1 MRVAFPI
8 LLVFVLAAACAGAPV
23 PPSTYYLMRASV
35 SDGVAR
41 VEAPVAIG
49 LGRVDMAPYLSGS
62 GLVLETGA
70 NEVRS
75 ARRHLWAEPLDAS
88 LRLYLRA
95 QISNELG
102 YEVSANAALQG
113 AWDYVVDVSVEELHG
128 TLSGEARLVASWRI
142 ARSDDA
148 EELAAFRFARNRPL
162 ARDGYAALADAEIAL
177 VGELAAAI
185 ANSLRDAE
193 I

>member
-1 MRVAFPI
+1 MRVGFPI
-8 LLVFVLAAACAGAPV
+8 LLVFVLVAACAGAPA
-23 PPSTYYLMRASV
+23 PPSTYYLMRANV

-102 YEVSANAALQG
+102 YEVSADVALQG

-128 TLSGEARLVASWRI
+128 TLSGEARLVASWSI

-148 EELAAFRFARNRPL
+148 EEIAAFRFASSRPL
-162 ARDGYAALADAEIAL
+162 ARDGYAALVDAEIAL

-185 ANSLRDAE
+185 ASSLRDAE